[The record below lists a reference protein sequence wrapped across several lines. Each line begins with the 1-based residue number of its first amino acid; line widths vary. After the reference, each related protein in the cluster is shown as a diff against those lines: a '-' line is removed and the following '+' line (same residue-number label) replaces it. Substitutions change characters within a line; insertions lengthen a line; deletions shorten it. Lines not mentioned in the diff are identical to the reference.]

1 MIIKKLCGKNKK
13 NVLIRFLAMET
24 TKAGLPRKRRP
35 GAGRPTKH
43 GEQTRSIRVPLS
55 IPTELITNIPELQVI
70 IDYWEKECRNNPESS
85 RHYYLRKVLDEIR
98 GLGY

>member
-1 MIIKKLCGKNKK
+1 
-13 NVLIRFLAMET
+13 MEI

-35 GAGRPTKH
+35 GAGRPSKY
-43 GEQTRSIRVPLS
+43 GEETRSIRVPLS

-70 IDYWEKECRNNPESS
+70 IDYWEKECRDNPESS
-85 RHYYLRKVLDEIR
+85 RHYYLRKMLDEIR